1 MFYNENDC
9 LVTFCPA
16 RKMVEYADGQG
27 LDLYDFDLVVC
38 SGGDGTL
45 NMIEAFCQAAIRYYN
60 CICAVRVNK

>member
-45 NMIEAFCQAAIRYYN
+45 NMIEAFCQAGN
-60 CICAVRVNK
+60 